1 LRATTAVP
9 DTRSHRGAD
18 PRDAEAFD
26 PAAWPRLRGAV
37 ADLAWLLE
45 RGYALTS
52 ALKLVGDRWALT
64 ERQRAAVARS
74 TCSDSARRRRAEH
87 QVGPEA
93 VRGQALVVDGFN
105 VLTTVEAALGGA
117 VILRG
122 RDGVDRDL
130 AGVHGTYRR
139 VEETR
144 PALRLLG
151 SLLDELDVAQTLWL
165 LDRPVSNSGRLKNLI
180 LERAAE
186 HGAQWDVELVNNPDP
201 IMIGSE
207 AIAATADSV
216 VLDQCARW
224 FNLARTVVE
233 RHVPTARLVDLGV
246 A

>member
-1 LRATTAVP
+1 LRPSTTVP
-9 DTRSHRGAD
+9 DTRSHRGPD
-18 PRDAEAFD
+18 PRDAESFD
-26 PAAWPRLRGAV
+26 PAAWPALRGAV

-74 TCSDSARRRRAEH
+74 TCSDTARRRRAFH
-87 QVGPEA
+87 QVGALA
-93 VRGQALVVDGFN
+93 VRGQGLVLDGFN

-117 VILRG
+117 IILRG

-130 AGVHGTYRR
+130 AGVHGTYRK

-144 PALRLLG
+144 PALHLLG
-151 SLLDELDVAQTLWL
+151 NLLHELGVAQALWL
-165 LDRPVSNSGRLKNLI
+165 LDRPVSNSGRLKSVI
-180 LERAAE
+180 LEHVAE
-186 HGAQWDVELVNNPDP
+186 QGACWDVELVNNPDP
-201 IMIGSE
+201 ILIGSE

-233 RHVPTARLVDLGV
+233 RHIPTARLVDLGV